1 MRSHPERSDSSVRMN
16 LGAGLDPLAFLA
28 GGGQMGARIR
38 AHDWAASPFG
48 PPDDWPVSLRLA
60 LSICLGSSLPTAIY
74 WGPELRLLYN
84 DSWTPVPAG
93 KHPWALGRPAHVVWD
108 DIWAVVGPQ
117 FVQVLQTG
125 TGFSTFDQQ
134 LLMQRG
140 GRAEETYWTYSLTA
154 IRDETGAVAGILN
167 QGHETTARVLSE
179 RRAGFL
185 LSLSDQLRTLDDPRA
200 MVSAS
205 VRALGTHLA
214 VSRAGFATLRPGGE
228 TAMLDSDYADGVLA
242 LQGEFP
248 LAAFGAANVRSLRA
262 GQTSV
267 FDDVRDAPDMAGSAL
282 APAEIRGLLAV
293 PLIREGEL
301 RAVLYLNQRV
311 PRSWSPHEVAL
322 AEDVAAR
329 IWDAVS
335 RAHAEQTLREES
347 RALET
352 LNRIGSALVAELD
365 LDRLIRT
372 FLEAAATITGA
383 AYGAYFERQ
392 RDVAGDGDVWH
403 LVSLV
408 GAPMEAF
415 ASLGMPRPTGLF
427 ALTVKALAVVRSD
440 DVVRDP
446 RYGSHGGM
454 PPGHVPVRS
463 YLAVAVVSRSGER
476 LGALLF
482 GHPEAALFGEREE
495 RLVVGLAGQAA
506 IAIDNARLFQ
516 EGQVE
521 VTERRRAEQALREL
535 NDTLEER
542 IAARTRT
549 LMETEEQLRQSQK
562 MEAVGQLTGG
572 LAHDFN
578 NLLTGITGSLE
589 LLETRLQQGRLR
601 DLGRYISAAQGAA
614 RRAAALTHRLLAFS
628 RRQSLDPKS
637 TDVNRLVAGMG
648 ELIRRTMGP
657 AIKVETVGMM
667 GVWNVRVDPNQLEN
681 ALLNLCI
688 NARDA
693 MPLGGRLIIETANK
707 WLDERAARSRDL
719 TAGQFVSVCVSDNG
733 TGMSPEV
740 IRRAFDPFFTTKPIG
755 QGTGLGLSMIYG
767 FAQQSGGQ
775 VRIYSELGQ
784 GTMVCLYL
792 PRHHGA
798 AEDAAEPDAAPPPL
812 RAEQGETV
820 LVVDD
825 EPTVRML
832 VVDVLEEFGYFAIEA
847 PDGASGLRILQSD
860 ARIDLLVTDVG
871 LPGGM
876 NGRQMADAG
885 RVTRPELK
893 VLFITGY
900 AENAVISHGHL
911 EPGMHLLSKPFTIE
925 VLASRIRDL
934 IGKA

>member
-1 MRSHPERSDSSVRMN
+1 MGERLR
-16 LGAGLDPLAFLA
+16 AF
-28 GGGQMGARIR
+28 
-38 AHDWAASPFG
+38 DWAATPVG
-48 PPDDWPVSLRLA
+48 APETWPSSLRLA

-74 WGPELRLLYN
+74 WGPELYLLYN
-84 DSWTPVPAG
+84 DAWAPVPAE
-93 KHPWALGRPAHVVWD
+93 KHPWALGRPARAVWD
-108 DIWAVVGPQ
+108 EIWDVVGPHFAQ
-117 FVQVLQTG
+117 VQETG
-125 TGFSTFDQQ
+125 IGFSTFDQQ
-134 LLMQRG
+134 LLMRRG
-140 GRAEETYWTYSLTA
+140 GMTVETYWNYSLTA
-154 IRDETGAVAGILN
+154 IRGEDGAVAGILN
-167 QGHETTARVLSE
+167 QGHETTARVFSE
-179 RRAGFL
+179 RRDGFL
-185 LSLSDQLRTLDDPRA
+185 LALSDRLRMLDDPRA
-200 MVSAS
+200 VVAAS
-205 VRALGTHLA
+205 VRALGEHLA
-214 VSRAGFATLRPGGE
+214 VSRVGYALIRPDGE
-228 TAMLDSDYADGVLA
+228 TAVLDSDYAVDVPT

-248 LAAFGAANVRSLRA
+248 VAAFGAANIRCLRA

-267 FDDVRDAPDMAGSAL
+267 FDDVQDAPDMAGSAL
-282 APAEIRGLLAV
+282 GPAEIRAILAV
-293 PLIREGEL
+293 PLIRDGQL
-301 RAVLYLNQRV
+301 RAVLYLNHRT
-311 PRSWSPHEVAL
+311 PRRWSPYDIGL

-335 RAHAEQTLREES
+335 RAQAEQFLREET

-365 LDRLIRT
+365 LARLIQS
-372 FLEAAATITGA
+372 FLEAAAEVTGA
-383 AYGAYFERQ
+383 AYGAYFERE
-392 RDVAGDGDVWH
+392 RDSGGEMDVWR
-403 LVSLV
+403 LISLV

-415 ASLGMPRPTGLF
+415 ARLGLPRPTRLF
-427 ALTVKALAVVRSD
+427 APTFKAEAVVRSD
-440 DVVRDP
+440 DILRDP
-446 RYGSHGGM
+446 RYGSLGGM
-454 PPGHVPVRS
+454 PPGHVAVRS
-463 YLAVAVVSRSGER
+463 YLAVAVVSRAGER

-482 GHPEAALFGEREE
+482 GHPEPGLFGERAE

-516 EGQVE
+516 EGQIE

-542 IAARTRT
+542 IAARTRA

-589 LLETRLQQGRLR
+589 LLETRLQQGRLN
-601 DLGRYISAAQGAA
+601 DLGRYISAAQGAG

-628 RRQSLDPKS
+628 RRQSLDPKP
-637 TDVNRLVAGMG
+637 TDVNRLVAGME

-657 AIKVETVGMM
+657 AIKVEIVGMM
-667 GVWNVRVDPNQLEN
+667 GVWNTLVDPNQLEN

-693 MPLGGRLIIETANK
+693 MPQGGRLNIETANK
-707 WLDERAARSRDL
+707 WLDDRAARMRELSP
-719 TAGQFVSVCVSDNG
+719 GQYVSLCVSDNG

-784 GTMVCLYL
+784 GTMLCIYL
-792 PRHHGA
+792 PRYHGA
-798 AEDAAEPDAAPPPL
+798 AEEAAGPDAAPPTL

-820 LVVDD
+820 LIVDD

-832 VVDVLEEFGYFAIEA
+832 VADVLEEFGYHAIEA
-847 PDGASGLRILQSD
+847 PDGPSGLRIMQSD
-860 ARIDLLVTDVG
+860 VRIDLLVTDVG

-885 RVTRPELK
+885 RMTRPELK

-911 EPGMHLLSKPFTIE
+911 EPGMHLLSKPFTMDM
-925 VLASRIRDL
+925 LASRIRDL
-934 IGKA
+934 IGTT

>member
-1 MRSHPERSDSSVRMN
+1 VGSEPGFPA
-16 LGAGLDPLAFLA
+16 LTFLA
-28 GGGQMGARIR
+28 GGGEMGRRIR
-38 AHDWAASPFG
+38 AHDWAASPLG
-48 PPDDWPVSLRLA
+48 PPDSWPFPLRAAVSL
-60 LSICLGSSLPTAIY
+60 CLGSSLPTAIY
-74 WGPELRLLYN
+74 WGAELRLLYN
-84 DSWTPVPAG
+84 DAWAPVPAG
-93 KHPWALGRPAHVVWD
+93 KHPWALGRPAREVWD
-108 DIWAVVGPQ
+108 DIWDVVGPHFAQ
-117 FVQVLQTG
+117 VQETG
-125 TGFSTFDQQ
+125 AGFSTFDQQ
-134 LLMQRG
+134 LLMRRG
-140 GRAEETYWTYSLTA
+140 SLTEETYWNYSLTA
-154 IRDETGAVAGILN
+154 IRDETGAVAGVLN
-167 QGHETTARVLSE
+167 QGNETTARVLSE

-185 LSLSDQLRTLDDPRA
+185 LELSDRLRMLDDPRA
-200 MVSAS
+200 VVAAS

-214 VSRAGFATLRPGGE
+214 VSRAGFATIRPDDE
-228 TAMLDSDYADGVLA
+228 TAVLDSDYADNVPP

-248 LAAFGAANVRSLRA
+248 VLAFGAANIRGLQA
-262 GQTSV
+262 GRTSV
-267 FDDVRDAPDMAGSAL
+267 FDDVQNVPDMEGGAL
-282 APAEIRGLLAV
+282 APAEIRALLAV
-293 PLIREGEL
+293 PLIREGRL
-301 RAVLYLNQRV
+301 HAVLYLNHRT
-311 PRSWSPHEVAL
+311 PRRWSAYDVAL

-335 RAHAEQTLREES
+335 RAQAELFLREET

-365 LDRLIRT
+365 LGRLIQT
-372 FLEAAATITGA
+372 FVEAAAAVTGA

-392 RDVAGDGDVWH
+392 RDAVGEGDVWR

-415 ASLGMPRPTGLF
+415 TRLGLPRPTGLF
-427 ALTVKALAVVRSD
+427 APTFKAEAVVRSD

-482 GHPEAALFGEREE
+482 GHPEPGLFGERAE

-506 IAIDNARLFQ
+506 IAIDNAHLFQ
-516 EGQVE
+516 AGQVE

-542 IAARTRT
+542 IAARTRA

-589 LLETRLQQGRLR
+589 LLETRLQQGRLN
-601 DLGRYISAAQGAA
+601 DLGRYISAAQGAG

-628 RRQSLDPKS
+628 RRQSLDPKP
-637 TDVNRLVAGMG
+637 TDVNRLVAGME

-657 AIKVETVGMM
+657 GIKVEIVGMM
-667 GVWNVRVDPNQLEN
+667 GVWNTLVDPNQLEN

-707 WLDERAARSRDL
+707 WLDDRAARLREL
-719 TAGQFVSVCVSDNG
+719 APGQFVSLCVSDNG
-733 TGMSPEV
+733 TGMAPEV

-784 GTMVCLYL
+784 GTMVCIYL
-792 PRHHGA
+792 PRHHGSADEA
-798 AEDAAEPDAAPPPL
+798 AGAEATVPPL

-820 LVVDD
+820 LIVDD

-832 VVDVLEEFGYFAIEA
+832 VADVLEEFGYHAIEA
-847 PDGASGLRILQSD
+847 PDGASGLRIMQSD
-860 ARIDLLVTDVG
+860 VRIDLLVTDVG

-885 RVTRPELK
+885 RVTRPDLK

-911 EPGMHLLSKPFTIE
+911 EPGMHLLSKPFTMDM
-925 VLASRIRDL
+925 LASRIRDL
-934 IGKA
+934 IGGT

>member
-1 MRSHPERSDSSVRMN
+1 MTAPGQLTPVFARPASSDPGVDALS
-16 LGAGLDPLAFLA
+16 FLA
-28 GGGQMGARIR
+28 GGGEMGAHIR
-38 AHDWAASPFG
+38 AHAWTTSPLG
-48 PPDDWPVSLRLA
+48 KPDSWPGALRVA
-60 LSICLGSSLPTAIY
+60 LSICLGSSLPMAIY

-84 DSWTPVPAG
+84 DAWEPGLAG
-93 KHPWALGRPAHVVWD
+93 QHPKALGRPAREVWN
-108 DIWAVVGPQ
+108 DIWEVVGPQ
-117 FVQVLQTG
+117 FAQVKETG
-125 TGFSTFDQQ
+125 TGFSTFDQK
-134 LLMQRG
+134 LLLRRDG
-140 GRAEETYWTYSLTA
+140 LTEETYWTYSLTA
-154 IRDETGAVAGILN
+154 IRDERGTVAGILS
-167 QGHETTARVLSE
+167 QGHETTARVLAD

-185 LSLSDQLRTLDDPRA
+185 LALSDRLRTFDDPRA
-200 MVSAS
+200 VVAHS
-205 VRALGTHLA
+205 VQALGPHLA
-214 VSRAGFATLRPGGE
+214 VNRAGFATIHADGE
-228 TAMLDSDYADGVLA
+228 TVAVDGQYAEHEAGRQGQVPTFGPAA
-242 LQGEFP
+242 LRQLGAGET
-248 LAAFGAANVRSLRA
+248 L
-262 GQTSV
+262 V
-267 FDDVRDAPDMAGSAL
+267 FDDVRDAPNTLASAL
-282 APAEIRGLLAV
+282 GPAEIQALVAV
-293 PLIREGEL
+293 PLIREGRL
-301 RAVLYLNQRV
+301 AAVLTLTHGS
-311 PRSWSPHEVAL
+311 PRRWSTYDIAL
-322 AEDVAAR
+322 AEDMAAR

-335 RAHAEQTLREES
+335 RAQAEQFLREET

-352 LNRIGSALVAELD
+352 LNRVGSALVAELD
-365 LDRLIRT
+365 HGRLIQT
-372 FLEAAATITGA
+372 FLEAAAEMTGA
-383 AYGAYFERQ
+383 AYGAYFERL
-392 RDVAGDGDVWH
+392 RDSEGNTDVWH
-403 LVSLV
+403 LVTLV
-408 GAPMEAF
+408 GAPKESF
-415 ASLGMPRPTGLF
+415 TRLGLPRPTGLF
-427 ALTVKALAVVRSD
+427 APTFKGQPVVRSD
-440 DVVRDP
+440 DVLTDP

-454 PPGHVPVRS
+454 PPGHVTVRS

-482 GHPEAALFGEREE
+482 GHPEPGLFGERAE

-516 EGQVE
+516 AGQVE
-521 VTERRRAEQALREL
+521 VIERRRAEQALREL

-589 LLETRLQQGRLR
+589 LLETRLQQGRLK
-601 DLGRYISAAQGAA
+601 DLGRYINAAQGAG

-628 RRQSLDPKS
+628 RRQALDPKP
-637 TDVNRLVAGMG
+637 TDVNRLVAGME

-657 AIKVETVGMM
+657 AIKVEIVGTM
-667 GVWNVRVDPNQLEN
+667 GVWNTRVDPNQLEN

-693 MPLGGRLIIETANK
+693 MPSGGRLIIETANK
-707 WLDERAARSRDL
+707 WLDDRAARPRDL
-719 TAGQFVSVCVSDNG
+719 APGQFVSLCVSDNG
-733 TGMSPEV
+733 MGMSPEV

-784 GTMVCLYL
+784 GTMVCIYL
-792 PRHHGA
+792 PRYHGT
-798 AEDAAEPDAAPPPL
+798 AEDAAGPDAVPAPR

-820 LVVDD
+820 LIVDD

-832 VVDVLEEFGYFAIEA
+832 VADVLEEFGYHPIEA
-847 PDGASGLRILQSD
+847 PDGPTGLRILQSD

-876 NGRQMADAG
+876 NGRQMADAA
-885 RVTRPELK
+885 RVARPDLK

-911 EPGMHLLSKPFTIE
+911 EPGMHLLSKPFTME
-925 VLASRIRDL
+925 MLALRIRDL
-934 IGKA
+934 IGAA

>member
-1 MRSHPERSDSSVRMN
+1 MASDPGFDRLS
-16 LGAGLDPLAFLA
+16 FLA
-28 GGGQMGARIR
+28 GGGEMGALIR
-38 AHDWAASPFG
+38 AHDWSASTFGLPDTWPPELRAAI
-48 PPDDWPVSLRLA
+48 
-60 LSICLGSSLPTAIY
+60 SICLGSSMPTAVY
-74 WGPELRLLYN
+74 WGPDLRLIYN
-84 DSWTPVPAG
+84 DAWAPVPAE
-93 KHPWALGRPAHVVWD
+93 KHPWALGRAAREVWY
-108 DIWAVVGPQ
+108 DIWDVIAPH
-117 FVQVLQTG
+117 FRDVQATG
-125 TGFSTFDQQ
+125 VGFSTFDQQ

-140 GRAEETYWTYSLTA
+140 GGVEETYWNYSLTA
-154 IRDETGAVAGILN
+154 IRDDRGAVVGVLN
-167 QGHETTARVLSE
+167 QGHETTARVLGE

-185 LSLSDQLRTLDDPRA
+185 LALSDRLRAAQDPREA
-200 MVSAS
+200 VAVS
-205 VRALGTHLA
+205 VRALGTHLG
-214 VSRAGFATLRPGGE
+214 VTCAGYATIRPDGE
-228 TAMLDSDYADGVLA
+228 TAVLERDYAEGLPE
-242 LQGEFP
+242 LGGEFP
-248 LAAFGAANVRSLRA
+248 LAAFGAETVRRLRD
-262 GQTSV
+262 GRTSA
-267 FDDVRDAPDMAGSAL
+267 FDDLAGILDMDGRVLGRAETL
-282 APAEIRGLLAV
+282 ALLAV
-293 PLIREGEL
+293 PLIRDGRL
-301 RAVLYLNQRV
+301 RAVLYLSHAA
-311 PRSWSPHEVAL
+311 PRRWSPHEIAL
-322 AEDVAAR
+322 AEDVAGR
-329 IWDAVS
+329 ISDAVA
-335 RAHAEQTLREES
+335 RAQAEQFLREET

-352 LNRIGSALVAELD
+352 LGRIGSSLVAELD
-365 LDRLIRT
+365 LGRLIQT
-372 FLEAAATITGA
+372 FLEAASAITGA

-392 RDVAGDGDVWH
+392 HDRGTESDVWH
-403 LVSLV
+403 LFSLV
-408 GAPMEAF
+408 GAPIEAF
-415 ASLGMPRPTGLF
+415 TSLGMPRPTRLF
-427 ALTVKALAVVRSD
+427 APTFQATGIVRSQ
-440 DVVRDP
+440 DVLRDP

-454 PPGHVPVRS
+454 PPGHVAVRS

-482 GHPEAALFGEREE
+482 GHPEPGLFSEREE

-516 EGQVE
+516 EGQTE
-521 VTERRRAEQALREL
+521 IRERRRAEQALREL

-542 IAARTRT
+542 IGERTAA

-601 DLGRYISAAQGAA
+601 DLDRYISAAQGAA

-628 RRQSLDPKS
+628 RRQSLDPRP
-637 TDVNRLVAGMG
+637 TDVNRLVGGME

-657 AIKVETVGMM
+657 AIKVEIVGMM
-667 GVWNVRVDPNQLEN
+667 GVWNTLVDPNQLEN

-693 MPLGGRLIIETANK
+693 MPHGGRLIIETANK
-707 WLDERAARSRDL
+707 WLDDRAARLREL
-719 TAGQFVSVCVSDNG
+719 APGQFVSLCVSDNG

-775 VRIYSELGQ
+775 VRIYSEVGQ

-792 PRHHGA
+792 PRHHGSAEEA
-798 AEDAAEPDAAPPPL
+798 AGSDASPPPR

-820 LVVDD
+820 LIVDD

-832 VVDVLEEFGYFAIEA
+832 VADVLEEFGYHAIEA
-847 PDGASGLRILQSD
+847 PDGATGLRIMQSD
-860 ARIDLLVTDVG
+860 VRIDLLVTDVG

-885 RVTRPELK
+885 RVTRPDLK

-911 EPGMHLLSKPFTIE
+911 DPGMHLLTKPFTME
-925 VLASRIRDL
+925 MLASRVRDL
-934 IGKA
+934 IGTT

>member
-1 MRSHPERSDSSVRMN
+1 MN
-16 LGAGLDPLAFLA
+16 SAPAFDALSFLA
-28 GGGQMGARIR
+28 GGGEMGARIR
-38 AHDWAASPFG
+38 AYDWATSPFG
-48 PPDDWPVSLRLA
+48 PPDDWPSSLRVA
-60 LSICLGSSLPTAIY
+60 LSLCLGSSLPTAIY
-74 WGPELRLLYN
+74 WGPEFRLLYN
-84 DSWTPVPAG
+84 DAWAPVPAG
-93 KHPWALGRPAHVVWD
+93 KHPWALGRPAGVVWN
-108 DIWAVVGPQ
+108 DIWDVVGPQ
-117 FVQVLQTG
+117 FAQVQETG
-125 TGFSTFDQQ
+125 TGFSTFDQK
-134 LLMQRG
+134 LLMHRG
-140 GRAEETYWTYSLTA
+140 GLTEETYWNYSLTA
-154 IRDETGAVAGILN
+154 IRDENGAVAGILN
-167 QGHETTARVLSE
+167 QGNETTTRVLGE

-185 LSLSDQLRTLDDPRA
+185 LGLSDRLRTLDDPRVVVA
-200 MVSAS
+200 AS
-205 VRALGTHLA
+205 VRALGTHVS
-214 VSRAGFATLRPGGE
+214 VSRVGYATIRPDDE
-228 TAMLDSDYADGVLA
+228 TAVLDSDYAEDVPTLT
-242 LQGEFP
+242 GECP
-248 LAAFGAANVRSLRA
+248 LMAFGAANIRRLRA
-262 GQTSV
+262 GRTSV
-267 FDDVRDAPDMAGSAL
+267 FDDVQDAPDMADIAL
-282 APAEIRGLLAV
+282 GPAEIRAILAV
-293 PLIREGEL
+293 PLIRDGRL
-301 RAVLYLNQRV
+301 SAVLYLNHRT
-311 PRSWSPHEVAL
+311 PRRWSPYDVAL

-329 IWDAVS
+329 IWDAVA
-335 RAHAEQTLREES
+335 RAQAEQFLREET

-365 LDRLIRT
+365 HGRLIQT
-372 FLEAAATITGA
+372 FLEAAGTITGA
-383 AYGAYFERQ
+383 AYSAYFERQ
-392 RDVAGDGDVWH
+392 RNAVGDSDVWR

-415 ASLGMPRPTGLF
+415 TRLGLPRPTGLF
-427 ALTVKALAVVRSD
+427 APTFRAEAVVRSD
-440 DVVRDP
+440 DVIHDP

-454 PPGHVPVRS
+454 PPGHVAVRS

-482 GHPEAALFGEREE
+482 GHPERALFGEREE

-506 IAIDNARLFQ
+506 IAIDNARLFE

-521 VTERRRAEQALREL
+521 VTERRRAERALREL

-589 LLETRLQQGRLR
+589 LLETRLAQGRLK
-601 DLGRYISAAQGAA
+601 DLGRYIGAAQGAA

-637 TDVNRLVAGMG
+637 TDMNRLVAGME
-648 ELIRRTMGP
+648 ELVRRTMGP
-657 AIKVETVGMM
+657 AIKVEIVGMM
-667 GVWNVRVDPNQLEN
+667 GVWNTRVDPNQLEN

-693 MPLGGRLIIETANK
+693 MPRGGRLIIETANK
-707 WLDERAARSRDL
+707 WLDDRAARLRDL
-719 TAGQFVSVCVSDNG
+719 APGQFVSLCVSDNG

-740 IRRAFDPFFTTKPIG
+740 VRRAFDPFFTTKPIG

-775 VRIYSELGQ
+775 VRIYSEIGQ
-784 GTMVCLYL
+784 GTMVCIYL
-792 PRHHGA
+792 PRHQGP
-798 AEDAAEPDAAPPPL
+798 AEDAAGADADADVLPL
-812 RAEQGETV
+812 RAQQGETV
-820 LVVDD
+820 LIVDD

-832 VVDVLEEFGYFAIEA
+832 VADVLEEFGYQAIEA
-847 PDGASGLRILQSD
+847 SDGPSGLRIMQSD
-860 ARIDLLVTDVG
+860 VRIDLLVTDVG

-911 EPGMHLLSKPFTIE
+911 DPGMHLLSKPFTMEI
-925 VLASRIRDL
+925 LASRIRDL
-934 IGKA
+934 IGGT

>member
-1 MRSHPERSDSSVRMN
+1 MTSDPHNDVLS
-16 LGAGLDPLAFLA
+16 FLA
-28 GGGQMGARIR
+28 GGGEMGARIR

-48 PPDDWPVSLRLA
+48 PPGSWPFPLRGA

-84 DSWTPVPAG
+84 DAWAPVPAD
-93 KHPWALGRPAHVVWD
+93 KHPWALGRAAREVWD
-108 DIWAVVGPQ
+108 DIWDVVGPH
-117 FVQVLQTG
+117 FIEVQETG
-125 TGFSTFDQQ
+125 IGFSTFDQK
-134 LLMQRG
+134 LLMRRG
-140 GRAEETYWTYSLTA
+140 GLTEETYWNYSLTA
-154 IRDETGAVAGILN
+154 IRDENGAVAGVLN
-167 QGHETTARVLSE
+167 QGNETTARVLSE

-185 LSLSDQLRTLDDPRA
+185 LGLSDRLRTLDDPRA
-200 MVSAS
+200 VVAAS
-205 VRALGTHLA
+205 VQTIGTHLG
-214 VSRAGFATLRPGGE
+214 VNRVGYATISEDGE
-228 TAMLDSDYADGVLA
+228 TAVLDSDYSEDVPA

-248 LAAFGAANVRSLRA
+248 TAAFGPANIRRLRA

-267 FDDVRDAPDMAGSAL
+267 FDDVQEAPDMDGSAL
-282 APAEIRGLLAV
+282 APAEIRAILAV
-293 PLIREGEL
+293 PLIREGRL
-301 RAVLYLNQRV
+301 RAFLYLNHRM
-311 PRSWSPHEVAL
+311 PRRWSSYDISL

-335 RAHAEQTLREES
+335 RAQAEQFLREET

-365 LDRLIRT
+365 HGRLIQT
-372 FLEAAATITGA
+372 FVEAAAVLTGA
-383 AYGAYFERQ
+383 VYGSYFERQ
-392 RDVAGDGDVWH
+392 RRAAGESDVWR

-415 ASLGMPRPTGLF
+415 TRLGLPRPTALF
-427 ALTVKALAVVRSD
+427 APTFKAEAVVRSD
-440 DVVRDP
+440 DVLRDP

-454 PPGHVPVRS
+454 PPGHVAVRS

-482 GHPEAALFGEREE
+482 GHPEPGRFGERAE

-521 VTERRRAEQALREL
+521 VTERRRAELALREL

-589 LLETRLQQGRLR
+589 LLETRLQQGRLN
-601 DLGRYISAAQGAA
+601 DLGRYISAAQGAS

-628 RRQSLDPKS
+628 RRQSLDPKP
-637 TDVNRLVAGMG
+637 TDVNRLVGGME

-657 AIKVETVGMM
+657 SIKVEIVGAM
-667 GVWNVRVDPNQLEN
+667 GVWNTLVDPNQLEN

-693 MPLGGRLIIETANK
+693 MPVGGRLIIETANK
-707 WLDERAARSRDL
+707 WLDDRAARLRDL
-719 TAGQFVSVCVSDNG
+719 APGQFVSLCVSDNG
-733 TGMSPEV
+733 TGMSEEV

-784 GTMVCLYL
+784 GTMVCIYL
-792 PRHHGA
+792 PRHYGS
-798 AEDAAEPDAAPPPL
+798 AEDVAGADAATPPL

-820 LVVDD
+820 LIVDD
-825 EPTVRML
+825 ESTVRML
-832 VVDVLEEFGYFAIEA
+832 VADVLEEFGYHAIEA
-847 PDGASGLRILQSD
+847 SDSASGLRIMQSD
-860 ARIDLLVTDVG
+860 VRIDLLVTDVG

-876 NGRQMADAG
+876 NGRQMADAA
-885 RVTRPELK
+885 RVTRPDLK

-911 EPGMHLLSKPFTIE
+911 EPGMHLLSKPFTVE
-925 VLASRIRDL
+925 MLASRIRDI
-934 IGKA
+934 IGVP

>member
-1 MRSHPERSDSSVRMN
+1 MGSDPDFSA
-16 LGAGLDPLAFLA
+16 LTFLA
-28 GGGQMGARIR
+28 GGGEMGARMR
-38 AHDWAASPFG
+38 DYDWATSPLG
-48 PPDDWPVSLRLA
+48 PPDGWPFPLRAAVSL
-60 LSICLGSSLPTAIY
+60 CLGSSLPTAIY
-74 WGPELRLLYN
+74 WGAELRLLYN
-84 DSWTPVPAG
+84 DAWAPVPAD
-93 KHPWALGRPAHVVWD
+93 KHPWALGRTAREVWD
-108 DIWAVVGPQ
+108 DIWDVVGPH
-117 FVQVLQTG
+117 FAQVRETG

-134 LLMQRG
+134 LLMRRG
-140 GRAEETYWTYSLTA
+140 SLTEETFWNYSLTA
-154 IRDETGAVAGILN
+154 IRDETGAVAGVLN

-185 LSLSDQLRTLDDPRA
+185 LGLSDRLRILDDPRA
-200 MVSAS
+200 VVAAS

-214 VSRAGFATLRPGGE
+214 VSRVGYATIRPDDE
-228 TAMLDSDYADGVLA
+228 TAVLDSDYAENVPP

-248 LAAFGAANVRSLRA
+248 VVAFGVANVRQLRA
-262 GQTSV
+262 GRTSV
-267 FDDVRDAPDMAGSAL
+267 FDDVQNAPDMAGSAL
-282 APAEIRGLLAV
+282 APAEIRALLAV
-293 PLIREGEL
+293 PLIRDGRL
-301 RAVLYLNQRV
+301 RAVLYLNHRAV
-311 PRSWSPHEVAL
+311 RHWSAYDVAL

-335 RAHAEQTLREES
+335 RAQAELSLRDET

-365 LDRLIRT
+365 LGRLIQT
-372 FLEAAATITGA
+372 FVEAAAAVTGA

-392 RDVAGDGDVWH
+392 RDAAGESDVWR
-403 LVSLV
+403 LFSLV
-408 GAPMEAF
+408 GAPMESF
-415 ASLGMPRPTGLF
+415 TRLGLPRPTGLF
-427 ALTVKALAVVRSD
+427 APTFKAEAVVRSD

-454 PPGHVPVRS
+454 PPGHVAVRS

-482 GHPEAALFGEREE
+482 GHPEPGLFGERAE

-506 IAIDNARLFQ
+506 IAIDNAHLFQ
-516 EGQVE
+516 AGQVE

-535 NDTLEER
+535 NETLEER
-542 IAARTRT
+542 IAARTRA

-589 LLETRLQQGRLR
+589 LLETRLQQGRLN
-601 DLGRYISAAQGAA
+601 DLARYISAAQGAG

-628 RRQSLDPKS
+628 RRQSLDPKP
-637 TDVNRLVAGMG
+637 TDVNRLVAGME
-648 ELIRRTMGP
+648 ELVRRTMGP
-657 AIKVETVGMM
+657 AIKVEIVGMM
-667 GVWNVRVDPNQLEN
+667 GVWNTLVDPNQLEN

-707 WLDERAARSRDL
+707 WLDDRAARLRDL
-719 TAGQFVSVCVSDNG
+719 TPGQFVSLCVSDNG

-784 GTMVCLYL
+784 GTMVCIYL
-792 PRHHGA
+792 PRHHGSAEEA
-798 AEDAAEPDAAPPPL
+798 AGADATVPPL

-820 LVVDD
+820 LIVDD
-825 EPTVRML
+825 EPTIRML
-832 VVDVLEEFGYFAIEA
+832 VADVLEEFGYHAIEA
-847 PDGASGLRILQSD
+847 PDGTSGLRIMQSD
-860 ARIDLLVTDVG
+860 VRIDLLVTDVG

-885 RVTRPELK
+885 RVMRPDLK

-911 EPGMHLLSKPFTIE
+911 EPGMHLLSKPFTME
-925 VLASRIRDL
+925 MLASRIRDL
-934 IGKA
+934 IGTA